1 MATTTRND
9 APTSKTIFPG
19 TISVITNTT
28 TTDMTNNGNA
38 NIASAD
44 YDLYCQ

>member
-9 APTSKTIFPG
+9 AATSTTIFPV

-28 TTDMTNNGNA
+28 TTDMTNIVNA
-38 NIASAD
+38 NFTSAD